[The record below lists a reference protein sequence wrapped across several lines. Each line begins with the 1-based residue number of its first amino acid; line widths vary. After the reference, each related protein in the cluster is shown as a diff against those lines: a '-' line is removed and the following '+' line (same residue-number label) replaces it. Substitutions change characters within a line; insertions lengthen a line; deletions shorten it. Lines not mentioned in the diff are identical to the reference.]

1 MTANRHTEEVEVM
14 KKTPIILGIALVV
27 MVSLLYVPSVIP
39 ANVGWTISGQLDLK
53 APPLDICASADGKW
67 LYILSE
73 GEVAAYS
80 LSDDTIVNR
89 ISIDKA
95 FDRMIYLQENNS
107 LVLTS
112 RSGHTLQIIQPEL
125 VYTFSTSRLPYKGS
139 ERAPVTVAVFSS
151 YQSPYCAAV
160 QPLLQQVLDKYPKKF
175 KLVFKHFPPASHKFG
190 ITAATAALAA
200 HAQGKF
206 WEFHDKL
213 FENYRALNDAKIQE
227 IAKEL
232 ELDMEGFNRDMR
244 DPSIQNLVARDIED
258 GQQIGL
264 EGFPLP
270 IIFVNGKLPKQGSLQ
285 GIEDLIEA
293 ELKKEK
299 RR

>member
-1 MTANRHTEEVEVM
+1 
-14 KKTPIILGIALVV
+14 
-27 MVSLLYVPSVIP
+27 
-39 ANVGWTISGQLDLK
+39 
-53 APPLDICASADGKW
+53 
-67 LYILSE
+67 
-73 GEVAAYS
+73 
-80 LSDDTIVNR
+80 
-89 ISIDKA
+89 
-95 FDRMIYLQENNS
+95 
-107 LVLTS
+107 
-112 RSGHTLQIIQPEL
+112 
-125 VYTFSTSRLPYKGS
+125 
-139 ERAPVTVAVFSS
+139 VFSS

-175 KLVFKHFPPASHKFG
+175 KLVFKSFPPPSHKFG
-190 ITAATAALAA
+190 IKAATAALAA

-213 FENYRALNDAKIQE
+213 FENYRALNDARIQE

-232 ELDMEGFNRDMR
+232 EFDMERFNRDMR

-258 GQQIGL
+258 GRQIGI

-270 IIFVNGKLPKQGSLQ
+270 IIFINGKLPIQASLQ